1 MMDAATVRAALAGD
15 YVVRHP
21 GEVAALLEERDTG
34 DITGVLERLPADS
47 AAAVFASLTP
57 TSAAD
62 VLARLSDE
70 RGVAALR
77 ALDPAHATVVCG
89 RLAGEDRHRLL
100 SKLPPAEARELRE
113 LMVYPADSAAGLM
126 TTRIPTFRPNT
137 AAGNI
142 LGKLR
147 AAHDEDL
154 NDVALVD
161 SDGRL
166 AGMVSVAR
174 LATADPATAAQ
185 ALVRKEHYAVP
196 AMTPREDVVEL
207 MTRTHAGTLPI
218 VDAQSRL
225 LGVVRQDHLS
235 PAIEEQASSDVQTM
249 VGASE
254 DEHALSPVG
263 FAVRKR
269 LPWLQ
274 VNLLTAFLAAAVVGL
289 FEDTIARVTALAV
302 LLPVVAGQ
310 SGNTGSQ
317 ALAVTIRGLALRE
330 VRLRHWRRVAVKEG
344 AVGLI
349 NGLGVAVT
357 TSAGV
362 FVWSGSPGLTAVI
375 ASSMVLSML
384 VAGLAGALVP
394 MGLVAVR
401 QDPAQ
406 SSSIVLT
413 TVTDI
418 VGFFSFLGIATL
430 LMASL

>member
-21 GEVAALLEERDTG
+21 GEVAALLEERDTS
-34 DITGVLERLPADS
+34 DVSGVLETLPADS
-47 AAAVFASLTP
+47 AAAVFAALTP
-57 TSAAD
+57 TGAAE
-62 VLARLSDE
+62 VLAGLSDE
-70 RGVAALR
+70 RGVAVLR
-77 ALDPAHATVVCG
+77 ALDPAQATVVCC
-89 RLAGEDRHRLL
+89 RLADEDQHRLL
-100 SKLPPAEARELRE
+100 SKLPGAEARELRE
-113 LMVYPADSAAGLM
+113 LMVYPADTAAGLM

-137 AAGNI
+137 AVGDV

-147 AAHDEDL
+147 AARDEGL

-161 SDGRL
+161 SDGSL
-166 AGMVSVAR
+166 AGMVPVAR

-185 ALVRKEHYAVP
+185 ELARKEHHAVP
-196 AMTPREDVVEL
+196 AMMPREDVVEL
-207 MTRTHAGTLPI
+207 MTRTHAAMLPI

-254 DEHALSPVG
+254 DEHALSPIG

-349 NGLGVAVT
+349 NGIGVAVT

-375 ASSMVLSML
+375 ATSMVLSML

-394 MGLVAVR
+394 MGLVAAR

>member
-1 MMDAATVRAALAGD
+1 MAAANLRMALAGD
-15 YVVRHP
+15 YIGRHP
-21 GEVAALLEERDTG
+21 GEVAALLEERTTDNVAG
-34 DITGVLERLPADS
+34 IVERMPADS
-47 AAAVFASLTP
+47 AAAVFAALTP
-57 TSAAD
+57 ASATAL
-62 VLARLSDE
+62 LAHLSGE
-70 RGVAALR
+70 RAVAILR
-77 ALDPAHATVVCG
+77 ALDPAQSAVVCA
-89 RLAGEDRHRLL
+89 RLAAADQQRLL
-100 SKLPPAEARELRE
+100 AKLLPTEARELRE

-126 TTRIPTFRPNT
+126 TTRVPTFRPHA
-137 AAGNI
+137 AAGDV
-142 LGKLR
+142 LTRLR
-147 AAHDEDL
+147 ATQQEEH

-166 AGMVSVAR
+166 TGLVSVAR
-174 LATADPATAAQ
+174 LATADPGTP
-185 ALVRKEHYAVP
+185 ALQLASEARHEVP

-207 MTRTHAGTLPI
+207 MTRSRIGTLPI
-218 VDAQSRL
+218 VNAQSRL
-225 LGVVRQDHLS
+225 LGVVRQQQLS
-235 PAIEEQASSDVQTM
+235 PAIEEQASSNVQTM

-274 VNLLTAFLAAAVVGL
+274 VNLLTAFLAAAVVGV
-289 FEDTIARVTALAV
+289 FEATIAQVTALAV

-349 NGLGVAVT
+349 NGVGVAITTSLGVY
-357 TSAGV
+357 
-362 FVWSGSPGLTAVI
+362 VWSGSLGLTAVI

>member
-1 MMDAATVRAALAGD
+1 MDAANVRAALAGD
-15 YVVRHP
+15 YIGRHP
-21 GEVAALLEERDTG
+21 GEVAALLEERATD
-34 DITGVLERLPADS
+34 DIAGVVERMPADS
-47 AAAVFASLTP
+47 AAAVFAALTPATATTLLASLT
-57 TSAAD
+57 
-62 VLARLSDE
+62 DE
-70 RGVAALR
+70 RAVAILR
-77 ALDPAHATVVCG
+77 ALDPAQAAVVCA
-89 RLAGEDRHRLL
+89 RLAAADQQRFL
-100 SKLPPAEARELRE
+100 SRLPPTEARELRE

-126 TTRIPTFRPNT
+126 TTRVPTFRPT
-137 AAGNI
+137 AVAGEV
-142 LGKLR
+142 LAKLR
-147 AAHDEDL
+147 AARHQNL
-154 NDVALVD
+154 NEVALVD
-161 SDGRL
+161 SDGCI
-166 AGMVSVAR
+166 AGVVPVAR
-174 LATADPATAAQ
+174 LATAEPGTAALQ
-185 ALVRKEHYAVP
+185 LAHEEHHAVR

-207 MTRTHAGTLPI
+207 MTRSRIGTLPV

-235 PAIEEQASSDVQTM
+235 PAIEEQASSNLQTM

-349 NGLGVAVT
+349 NGVGVAITTSLGVY
-357 TSAGV
+357 
-362 FVWSGSPGLTAVI
+362 VWSGSAGLTAVI

-384 VAGLAGALVP
+384 IAGLAGALVP
-394 MGLVAVR
+394 MALVAVK

>member
-21 GEVAALLEERDTG
+21 GEVAALLEERDTSE
-34 DITGVLERLPADS
+34 ISGVLETLTANS
-47 AAAVFASLTP
+47 AAAIFAALTP
-57 TSAAD
+57 TAAAE
-62 VLARLSDE
+62 VLARLSDG
-70 RGVAALR
+70 RGVAVLR
-77 ALDPAHATVVCG
+77 ALDPAQATVVCG
-89 RLAGEDRHRLL
+89 RLTGEDQHRLL
-100 SKLPPAEARELRE
+100 SKLPSGEARELRE
-113 LMVYPADSAAGLM
+113 LMVYPADTAAGLM
-126 TTRIPTFRPNT
+126 TTRVPTFRPNT
-137 AAGNI
+137 AAGDI

-147 AAHDEDL
+147 AAHDEGL

-161 SDGRL
+161 DDGRL
-166 AGMVSVAR
+166 AGMVPVAR
-174 LATADPATAAQ
+174 LATTDPATAAQ
-185 ALVRKEHYAVP
+185 ELAAKEHHAVQ
-196 AMTPREDVVEL
+196 AMLPREDLVEL
-207 MTRTHAGTLPI
+207 MTRTRIGTLPI

-349 NGLGVAVT
+349 NGIGVAVT